1 MRIFFKSILIL
12 IFFFVIFII
21 FLSTIGIETI
31 KFNKPIAKKIEN
43 INQDIKIDLKKIKIV
58 LDPFTFKIYAK
69 TIGAS
74 LKSKTEEIGIE
85 KIKAEI
91 SLKSL
96 LENEFSI
103 ETLEVSTKPIEITK
117 SFSFLREIQNDPKIY
132 IAEKVYKKIFSTSD
146 TKGFLILDIKAQIDK
161 KGNFNDNLEVDG
173 IVRDAQIFV
182 LNKFEI
188 KKTNFNFNY
197 KKNNLIFSDVN
208 LSLNDINFF
217 SDKIETNISKQN
229 ISFNGNIKNENT
241 KLKRNQIEKFFGKIN
256 NLDILNLKFS
266 SQNLIALNFNKKK
279 YKLDDYKFIS
289 NFKIEELSI
298 RNSLELDNFFP
309 EIKNELKF
317 INQEIKLEY
326 NKEKALIS
334 GKGNIIA
341 QDFKDDLTFSI
352 DKKKDN
358 IDFDVV
364 YKIKK
369 NPFRIDRLNYSKDI
383 STETSINIKGKKRIK
398 TFIIDSMSLI
408 EKENIMRIS
417 KLKINN
423 DFKIRDFNNL
433 SLNYVDNGD
442 YKNSLKIFKQNN
454 LFYLKSKNFNANQMI
469 QKLIDSNDKK
479 DLFSKDKFKF
489 KIDIEELV
497 IDSEEKLKSFKGD
510 LIISNNSILKAK
522 LSGDFIGDKKL
533 RFSVNS
539 NKKNKVTTLFVDK
552 AKPIISRYKFI
563 KGFEE
568 GVLDFNSEKNN
579 QTNESISSLKIYNF
593 KLKELPVLTKIL
605 TLASLQG
612 IADILSGE
620 GIRFDEFEMN
630 FKDKNNL
637 ITIDE
642 IYAIGPAISILMN
655 GYIEKNKLV
664 SLRGTLVPATT
675 INKAIGSIPV
685 LGKILV
691 GSKTGEGV
699 FGVSFK
705 IKGPP
710 KNLETTVNPIKTL
723 TPRFITRTLE
733 NLKKNK

>member
-1 MRIFFKSILIL
+1 MKIFLKSFVTIIFFSIIL
-12 IFFFVIFII
+12 II
-21 FLSTIGIETI
+21 FLSTIGLKTT
-31 KFNKPIAKKIEN
+31 KFNKPIEKKIEN
-43 INQDIKIDLKKIKIV
+43 INQDLKIDLKTIKII
-58 LDPFTFKIYAK
+58 LDPFRFKIFAK
-69 TIGAS
+69 TIGS
-74 LKSKTEEIGIE
+74 SIKSKTEEIGIE

-96 LENEFSI
+96 LKNEFSI
-103 ETLEVSTKPIEITK
+103 ETLEVSTKPIEILK
-117 SFSFLREIQNDPKIY
+117 LISFLREIQKDPKFY
-132 IAEKVYKKIFSTSD
+132 IAEKVFKKIFSISD
-146 TKGFLILDIKAQIDK
+146 TKGFLILDIKTQLDK
-161 KGNFNDNLEVDG
+161 KGNFNDNLEIQGV
-173 IVRDAQIFV
+173 VRDAQIFA

-197 KKNNLIFSDVN
+197 KKNNLAFSNVD
-208 LSLNDINFF
+208 LTLNDINFF
-217 SDKIETNISKQN
+217 SDKIESKISKKN
-229 ISFNGNIKNENT
+229 ISFNGNIKNDNT
-241 KLKRNQIEKFFGKIN
+241 KLNSDQIEKLFGKIN
-256 NLDILNLKFS
+256 NLDISNLKFS
-266 SQNLIALNFNKKK
+266 SQNSIALNFNKKK

-289 NFKIEELSI
+289 NLKIEELTI
-298 RNSLELDNFFP
+298 KNSFELDNFFP
-309 EIKNELKF
+309 EIEDKLKF
-317 INQEIKLEY
+317 LNQEIKLEY
-326 NKEKALIS
+326 NKEKILLN
-334 GKGNIIA
+334 GKGSIIT
-341 QDFKDDLTFSI
+341 QNFKDDLTFSI
-352 DKKKDN
+352 DKKKDDIN
-358 IDFDVV
+358 FDIA

-369 NPFRIDRLNYSKDI
+369 NPFKIDSLNYSKDL
-383 STETSINIKGKKRIK
+383 STDTSINITGKKRIK
-398 TFIIDSMSLI
+398 SFKIDSISLI
-408 EKENIMRIS
+408 EKENKIKIS
-417 KLKINN
+417 KLRLNK
-423 DFKIRDFNNL
+423 DFKIKDFNNL
-433 SLNYVDNGD
+433 SLNYVDNED
-442 YKNSLKIFKQNN
+442 YQNSLKIFKQNN
-454 LFYLKSKNFNANQMI
+454 LFFIKGKNFNVNRII
-469 QKLIDSNDKK
+469 QNLIDTDDSK
-479 DLFSKDKFKF
+479 DLFSKDKFEF
-489 KIDIEELV
+489 KIDIGELV
-497 IDSEEKLKSFKGD
+497 IDSEEKLKNFKGD
-510 LIISNNSILKAK
+510 LIINENSIFKAK
-522 LSGDFIGDKKL
+522 LSGNFIDNKKL

-539 NKKNKVTTLFVDK
+539 NKTNKVTTLFVEK

-568 GVLDFNSEKNN
+568 GILDFNSEKNN
-579 QTNESISSLKIYNF
+579 QTNETISSLKIYNF

-612 IADILSGE
+612 IADIMSGE

-630 FKDKNNL
+630 SKHKNNL

-675 INKAIGSIPV
+675 INKAIGSIPI